1 MKTTGQKAFGKA
13 AFRTALL
20 SACFGVF
27 ACASS
32 ASAQSVTF
40 EKPANKDFVAPI
52 IGANTHFGTVRVLG
66 YKDAHKVRDQLTQI
80 GATSYRDYMP
90 WQSFN
95 FPPSGPVLAK
105 SGRLMNFLPQAG
117 ITPMINLGLANS
129 GVKGGVPPISDS
141 ALELFEDYV
150 GKAVELTQTYDPI
163 YEIWNEWN
171 MYIGTGKPQ
180 PRIMGE
186 GSKNDPRSASHYVR
200 VAKVAVEK
208 IRRVNPKAKI
218 VVGAVGDD
226 EDWGWAKAIVRD
238 GVMDGADGLSVHLY
252 NQCSANPHDRTAE
265 EMIERVEKLQADLKQ
280 VRGGTETPLYITE
293 FGWPTSRGNCGMP
306 LNTSAYNFAQFIL
319 HSSAI
324 PYIKGVWMHELKNI
338 SPDPVE
344 RESNYGLFSYED
356 EPKPAVCFMGAAAE
370 LVKSADSVEIREP
383 KPDVFVARLSTGEG
397 QKIVMWTKG
406 DWVKAGY
413 ASSTQPV
420 KAEAMCEAQ
429 GLAKAEP
436 GRIGPAPV
444 VLDFSTQDAVTIE
457 LSEVQ
462 K

>member
-1 MKTTGQKAFGKA
+1 MKTKGQT
-13 AFRTALL
+13 AFRIALT

-32 ASAQSVTF
+32 VSAQSVTF
-40 EKPANKDFVAPI
+40 DKPQGSDFVAPI

-66 YKDAHKVRDQLTQI
+66 YKDAHKVRDQLGQI

-95 FPPSGPVLAK
+95 FPPSGPVLSK

-129 GVKGGVPPISDS
+129 GVKGGVPPLSDS
-141 ALELFEDYV
+141 ALEVFEDYV
-150 GKAVELTQTYDPI
+150 GKAVELTEKYDPI

-186 GSKNDPRSASHYVR
+186 GPKDDPRSANHYVR

-208 IRRVNPKAKI
+208 IRQVNPKAKI

-265 EMIERVEKLQADLKQ
+265 EMIDRVEKLQADLKQ
-280 VRGGTETPLYITE
+280 VRGGTETPIYVTE
-293 FGWPTSRGNCGMP
+293 FGWPTSKGNCGMP
-306 LNTSAYNFAQFIL
+306 LDTSAYNFAQFIL
-319 HSSAI
+319 HASAI

-338 SPDPVE
+338 SPDPVD

-356 EPKPAVCFMGAAAE
+356 EPKPAACFMGAAAE
-370 LVKSADSVEIREP
+370 LVKSAESVEISEP
-383 KPDVFVARLSTGEG
+383 KPDVFVARLASGEG

-413 ASSTQPV
+413 TSSSKPASAKP
-420 KAEAMCEAQ
+420 MCEHL
-429 GLAKAEP
+429 GLSKAKAGE
-436 GRIGPAPV
+436 IGPAPL
-444 VLDFSTQDAVTIE
+444 VLDFSTQDPVTIKVGE

-462 K
+462 Q